1 MKRKLLTATAILFA
15 VLHLSA
21 MPYPGK
27 KVDLQFDSEFS
38 EFKSVSCHKITP
50 DDFYNFYMDVS
61 HHFESFCEENNVK
74 PEDIPTLIKSGK
86 LTESEMQL
94 WGFEPTIFINKN
106 SKYNG
111 SYKYNIPK
119 FADCIS
125 GANNAPTGGGYSILL
140 ASDTE
145 ILELY
150 VAPKFSFTEIAPS
163 LPQLFIYKEMGFD
176 GPGYYWKDSTRSMKA
191 FLELFGAKD
200 KSLPKQVT
208 DFQAQFEK
216 FVEEFDIVE

>member
-1 MKRKLLTATAILFA
+1 MKRKLLTVTAILFA

-38 EFKSVSCHKITP
+38 EFESVSCHKITP

-74 PEDIPTLIKSGK
+74 PEDIPPLIKSGK
-86 LTESEMQL
+86 LTESKMQL

-111 SYKYNIPK
+111 SYK
-119 FADCIS
+119 
-125 GANNAPTGGGYSILL
+125 
-140 ASDTE
+140 
-145 ILELY
+145 
-150 VAPKFSFTEIAPS
+150 
-163 LPQLFIYKEMGFD
+163 
-176 GPGYYWKDSTRSMKA
+176 
-191 FLELFGAKD
+191 
-200 KSLPKQVT
+200 
-208 DFQAQFEK
+208 
-216 FVEEFDIVE
+216 